1 MKRLNLL
8 KVFVVAFILTA
19 GLIGFLFIQK
29 SEMQTLKPVETP
41 AKVIDIKKE
50 IAGFNKW
57 TKVNEE
63 PYIMWSNVS
72 ALCRAPLKS
81 DYEMDKSIHKNKYV
95 NIYVNSLGKDE
106 MLTKK
111 NPVFAVGTVIVKEKL
126 PTRDSLSPELL
137 TVMIKREK
145 GFNPE
150 VGDWEFATVNGDVT
164 EVTSQGKLENCQA
177 CHIGYKQNDFIT
189 RVYLTET
196 IRQKL
201 Q

>member
-1 MKRLNLL
+1 MRKINLI
-8 KVFVVAFILTA
+8 KVFVIVVALTVA
-19 GLIGFLFIQK
+19 LVGFSLMPK
-29 SEMQTLKPVETP
+29 SEMQTLKTVETP
-41 AKVIDIKKE
+41 TKVIDIKKE
-50 IAGFNKW
+50 IADFKKW
-57 TKVNEE
+57 TKVNED

-111 NPVFAVGTVIVKEKL
+111 NPVFAVGTVVVKEKL
-126 PTRDSLSPELL
+126 PARDSQSPELL

-150 VGDWEFATVNGDVT
+150 VGDWEFATVNGDAT
-164 EVTSQGKLENCQA
+164 EVTSQGKLESCQA